1 LKQKQVSRKMSDSGR
16 TGVFVMALTIWSGF
30 SGIMKSARGMVRTR
44 DLFVHDGATMR
55 RIHISV
61 KSQIAAI
68 VGLALVGTCGVAGAA
83 GIALS
88 APSVSKT
95 IANYAQRS
103 TQVSAMEDRVEA
115 LQLEVDT
122 IRKDARA
129 RAEMLGKR
137 QAVLATMLK
146 GAADPNVLAGMLA
159 VPGQPISASQEI
171 LAAYAPV
178 DAEQVQMAAALRA
191 VTDARY
197 QKAATVLGSLG
208 IDPNRSATGGMGGP
222 FEPVTA
228 ETKQQP
234 QAPAQADPQFRA
246 LFNSWKRLDQA
257 EQTIGGIPSLKPIA
271 AAPAINSG
279 FGVRSDPFLR
289 RAAMHAGVDM
299 PGPIG
304 TQIFATADG
313 IVGRAGRAGGYG
325 NLIELDHGRGVQ
337 TRYGHLSAILVQ
349 PGTRIK
355 RGQLIGLMGSTGRST
370 GSHLHYEVRIDGRAV
385 NPIPFLQ
392 SGDYLLAVQR
402 RTQGIPP
409 TAMGGPAKAE

>member
-1 LKQKQVSRKMSDSGR
+1 
-16 TGVFVMALTIWSGF
+16 
-30 SGIMKSARGMVRTR
+30 
-44 DLFVHDGATMR
+44 MR

-103 TQVSAMEDRVEA
+103 TQVSAMADRVEA

-129 RAEMLGKR
+129 RAEMLSKR
-137 QAVLATMLK
+137 QAVLATMLN
-146 GAADPNVLAGMLA
+146 GSADPSVLASMLA

-171 LAAYAPV
+171 LAAYSPV
-178 DAEQVQMAAALRA
+178 DAQQVQMATALRA

-197 QKAATVLGSLG
+197 QKAATVLGTLG

-222 FEPVTA
+222 FEPVTT
-228 ETKQQP
+228 ETKPQP
-234 QAPAQADPQFRA
+234 QAQAPAQADPQFRA

-349 PGTRIK
+349 PGARIK

-402 RTQGIPP
+402 RTQGIAP

>member
-1 LKQKQVSRKMSDSGR
+1 
-16 TGVFVMALTIWSGF
+16 MALTNWSGF
-30 SGIMKSARGMVRTR
+30 SGIMKSARGMFRTR

-61 KSQIAAI
+61 RSQVAAVLGIA
-68 VGLALVGTCGVAGAA
+68 LMGTCGVAGAA

-103 TQVSAMEDRVEA
+103 TQVSAMEDRVA
-115 LQLEVDT
+115 AMQLEVDT
-122 IRKDARA
+122 IRKDTKARA
-129 RAEMLGKR
+129 DMLAKR
-137 QAVLATMLK
+137 QAVLATMLNSS
-146 GAADPNVLAGMLA
+146 ADAKVLAGLLD
-159 VPGQPISASQEI
+159 VPGTPAAASKDF
-171 LAAYAPV
+171 LAAYASI
-178 DAEQVQMAAALRA
+178 DNQQLQMAAAVRA
-191 VTDARY
+191 LTDQRY
-197 QKAATVLGSLG
+197 QKATAVMASLG
-208 IDPNRSATGGMGGP
+208 INPNRDPNGAAGGMGGP
-222 FEPVTA
+222 FEPVDA
-228 ETKQQP
+228 SAKP
-234 QAPAQADPQFRA
+234 QAQVEAPTQADPQFRA
-246 LFNSWKRLDQA
+246 LFASWKRLDQA
-257 EQTIGGIPSLKPIA
+257 EQTIGGIPSMKPIVS
-271 AAPAINSG
+271 APAINSG
-279 FGVRSDPFLR
+279 FGVRSDPFNR

-313 IVGRAGRAGGYG
+313 IVGRAGRVGGYG

-370 GSHLHYEVRIDGRAV
+370 GSHLHYEVRIDGRAI

-402 RTQGIPP
+402 RTQGMPP

>member
-1 LKQKQVSRKMSDSGR
+1 MSDSGR

-61 KSQIAAI
+61 KSQVAAI

-103 TQVSAMEDRVEA
+103 TQVSAMADRVEA
-115 LQLEVDT
+115 LQLEVET

-129 RAEMLGKR
+129 RADMLSKR
-137 QAVLATMLK
+137 QAVLATMLN
-146 GAADPNVLAGMLA
+146 GSADPSVLAGMLA
-159 VPGQPISASQEI
+159 VPGQPISASQDI
-171 LAAYAPV
+171 LAAYSPV
-178 DAEQVQMAAALRA
+178 DAEQVQMATALRA

-197 QKAATVLGSLG
+197 QKAATVLGTLG
-208 IDPNRSATGGMGGP
+208 IDPNRSANGGMGGP

-228 ETKQQP
+228 ETKPQAQA

-349 PGTRIK
+349 PGARIK

>member
-1 LKQKQVSRKMSDSGR
+1 MLGSGR

-103 TQVSAMEDRVEA
+103 TQVSAMADRVEA

-129 RAEMLGKR
+129 RAEMLSKR
-137 QAVLATMLK
+137 QAVLATMLN
-146 GAADPNVLAGMLA
+146 GSADPSVLASMLA

-171 LAAYAPV
+171 LAAYSPV
-178 DAEQVQMAAALRA
+178 DAQQVQMATALRA

-197 QKAATVLGSLG
+197 QKAATVLGTLG

-222 FEPVTA
+222 FEPVTT
-228 ETKQQP
+228 ETKPQP
-234 QAPAQADPQFRA
+234 QAQAPAQADPQFRA

-349 PGTRIK
+349 PGARIK

-402 RTQGIPP
+402 RTQEIAP